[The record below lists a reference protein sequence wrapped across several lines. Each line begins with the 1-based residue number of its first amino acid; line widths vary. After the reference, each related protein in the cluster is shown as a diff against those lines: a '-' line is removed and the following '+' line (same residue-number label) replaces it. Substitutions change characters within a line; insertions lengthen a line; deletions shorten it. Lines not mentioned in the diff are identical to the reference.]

1 MSRYLGPIHKKSK
14 KLVFSILENN
24 KEFKKKKKGLGK
36 QKWKRKT
43 EFGLQLQEKQ
53 KLKFLYQISEKQLH
67 NTFKKVLKKVG
78 NQNENLI
85 VHLEKRLDNMVFRL
99 GYALTRRESRQ
110 MVNHGHILV
119 NNKKVDIPSYLVK
132 VGDTIMVK
140 KEKVKESSRL
150 KSNLE
155 SRINW
160 SFLKFDP
167 MNFAGKVLKE
177 PDVEE
182 LSLKINTA
190 LIVEYYNRFA

>member
-14 KLVFSILENN
+14 NLVFSILENN

-119 NNKKVDIPSYLVK
+119 NHKKVDIPSYLVK

-140 KEKVKESSRL
+140 KEKVKKSSRL